1 MPATR
6 DGVANKNFSLRCS
19 FCSRPVDPTL
29 PEKKLGPRLMRYA
42 GILKIKP
49 LMQIFRVCSTDNF
62 LSQIFSP
69 SLSFGHVTLRVSGAS
84 SQQRKLLFVYLYFLG
99 IFFLFFAKK
108 KCVFIIFIPFF
119 DKVSNFRNRMLTSQ
133 KPEQVI
139 RICQ

>member
-1 MPATR
+1 MPVTR
-6 DGVANKNFSLRCS
+6 DGVANKNFSLPCS

-69 SLSFGHVTLRVSGAS
+69 ISKVSGMLHYGS
-84 SQQRKLLFVYLYFLG
+84 VGRVHSKESYFLFTCTFSA
-99 IFFLFFAKK
+99 FFCCFSPK
-108 KCVFIIFIPFF
+108 KCVFIISIPFLI
-119 DKVSNFRNRMLTSQ
+119 KY
-133 KPEQVI
+133 
-139 RICQ
+139 RISATEC